1 MAKILIFSINSGLT
15 MQRQPAR
22 QLSLRAA
29 LAHGLATFR
38 VMVSNFKN
46 FAREHGHFD
55 GHWISQEGKA
65 KEWDQFWNK
74 IQTREL
80 NSFWVSPSLAF
91 DYRFFSQKHKTWPT
105 RIFTKSRH
113 KGEICASSIANLY
126 QTRNV
131 RPCVF
136 NVYQF
141 LGGAVVLFTFWT
153 VVFIISWYCFPMIL
167 INAVCN
173 IAHLRN
179 DCCFGNAKCV

>member
-1 MAKILIFSINSGLT
+1 

-74 IQTREL
+74 IQTGIE
-80 NSFWVSPSLAF
+80 
-91 DYRFFSQKHKTWPT
+91 
-105 RIFTKSRH
+105 
-113 KGEICASSIANLY
+113 
-126 QTRNV
+126 
-131 RPCVF
+131 
-136 NVYQF
+136 QF
-141 LGGAVVLFTFWT
+141 LSFPVVSVWLSFLFSEAQDMADEDIYEEPAQRRNLRFEYRQL
-153 VVFIISWYCFPMIL
+153 ISDTERKAMCI
-167 INAVCN
+167 
-173 IAHLRN
+173 
-179 DCCFGNAKCV
+179 